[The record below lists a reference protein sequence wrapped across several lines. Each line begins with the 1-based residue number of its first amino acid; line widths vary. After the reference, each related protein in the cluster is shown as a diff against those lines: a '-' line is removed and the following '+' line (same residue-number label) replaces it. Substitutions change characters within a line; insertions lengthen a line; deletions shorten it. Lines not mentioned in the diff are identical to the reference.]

1 MGTKISQNNN
11 NETTKNKDKSY
22 IEDIEVSSLTNQTKD
37 DSDTS
42 SITMN
47 STNENQK
54 NYLKR
59 HISIFFI
66 IFYGKEKEKM
76 FCYLEIFQ
84 IIGKQEFIWKKIRK
98 QAFMKLCYL

>member
-54 NYLKR
+54 NY
-59 HISIFFI
+59 
-66 IFYGKEKEKM
+66 IFYNFLWKGK
-76 FCYLEIFQ
+76 
-84 IIGKQEFIWKKIRK
+84 GKNVLLSGDFSDNWKTRVHMEKIRK